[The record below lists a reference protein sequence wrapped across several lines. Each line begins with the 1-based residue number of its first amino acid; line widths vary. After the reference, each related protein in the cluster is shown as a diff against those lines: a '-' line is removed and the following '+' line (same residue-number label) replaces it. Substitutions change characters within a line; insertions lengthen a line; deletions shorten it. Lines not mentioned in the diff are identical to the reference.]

1 MMRLSAFASV
11 IATVLIGHLQAPAQ
25 AQETI
30 RIGVLEPMTGPANKN
45 GIENYTAMEIAR
57 DMINER
63 GGING
68 KKVEY
73 LLADVPNP
81 TAAISETE
89 RLITKDGVKITMG
102 SGISP
107 LAIAVSQ
114 TTERHGVFHWETAG
128 AADIITKRGFKYTFQ
143 VGPAGYRYAQAAI
156 DFTMDDLTKRLNKPI
171 ENLRIALLW
180 ENRAFGK
187 SVGDGIR
194 DYAKEKNIK
203 LIYDEGYDQFA
214 TDMTPIVQKLKDVKP
229 DVLIAISFPND
240 AILFQR
246 KAKEL
251 DFYVSALIGV
261 SAGYS
266 NPDLRGSIGDMVDGI
281 FVSDFAAKVNPKALM
296 PETVKIAEEFFKR
309 YDAKLRRPPAGHASS
324 SFSATWALFTEV
336 LPKAKSLDAPE
347 LREIALKLDLP
358 NGALVNGSGIKF
370 TNNDW
375 APDPKDAGQNLR
387 ASIGVW
393 QWQKSGNNQVFPKN
407 LATHEPIMVP
417 LPEWSKR

>member
-1 MMRLSAFASV
+1 MRFSALASV
-11 IATVLIGHLQAPAQ
+11 IATVLIGLLQAPAQ

-156 DFTMDDLTKRLNKPI
+156 DFTMDDLTKRLNK
-171 ENLRIALLW
+171 
-180 ENRAFGK
+180 
-187 SVGDGIR
+187 
-194 DYAKEKNIK
+194 
-203 LIYDEGYDQFA
+203 
-214 TDMTPIVQKLKDVKP
+214 
-229 DVLIAISFPND
+229 
-240 AILFQR
+240 
-246 KAKEL
+246 
-251 DFYVSALIGV
+251 
-261 SAGYS
+261 
-266 NPDLRGSIGDMVDGI
+266 SIGESSHRAPLGEPRI
-281 FVSDFAAKVNPKALM
+281 RKVG
-296 PETVKIAEEFFKR
+296 R
-309 YDAKLRRPPAGHASS
+309 
-324 SFSATWALFTEV
+324 
-336 LPKAKSLDAPE
+336 
-347 LREIALKLDLP
+347 
-358 NGALVNGSGIKF
+358 
-370 TNNDW
+370 
-375 APDPKDAGQNLR
+375 
-387 ASIGVW
+387 
-393 QWQKSGNNQVFPKN
+393 
-407 LATHEPIMVP
+407 
-417 LPEWSKR
+417 

>member
-1 MMRLSAFASV
+1 MIRPSTLAAFIVA
-11 IATVLIGHLQAPAQ
+11 VLIGLSQAPLQ

-45 GIENYTAMEIAR
+45 GIENFTAMEIAR

-73 LLADVPNP
+73 LLADIPSP
-81 TAAISETE
+81 SAAISETE

-143 VGPAGYRYAQAAI
+143 VGPAGYRYAQAAV
-156 DFTMDDLTKRLNKPI
+156 DFTMEELTKRLNKPI
-171 ENLRIALLW
+171 GNLRVALLW

-194 DYAKEKNIK
+194 DYAKKKNIK

-214 TDMTPIVQKLKDVKP
+214 TDMTPIVQKLKDVKS

-251 DFYVSALIGV
+251 DFYVAAMIGV

-266 NPDLRGSIGDMVDGI
+266 NPDLRSSIGDMVDGI
-281 FVSDFAAKVNPKALM
+281 FVSDFAAKVNPKALK

-309 YDAKLRRPPAGHASS
+309 YDAKLHRPPAGHASS

-336 LPKAKSLDAPE
+336 LPKAKTLDAAE
-347 LREIALKLDLP
+347 LRDIALKLDLP
-358 NGALVNGSGIKF
+358 NGSLANGSGIKF

-375 APDPKDAGQNLR
+375 APNPKDAGQNLR

>member
-128 AADIITKRGFKYTFQ
+128 AADIITKRGSNIRSKL
-143 VGPAGYRYAQAAI
+143 GC
-156 DFTMDDLTKRLNKPI
+156 RL
-171 ENLRIALLW
+171 
-180 ENRAFGK
+180 
-187 SVGDGIR
+187 S
-194 DYAKEKNIK
+194 
-203 LIYDEGYDQFA
+203 
-214 TDMTPIVQKLKDVKP
+214 MTPRLRS
-229 DVLIAISFPND
+229 IS
-240 AILFQR
+240 R
-246 KAKEL
+246 W
-251 DFYVSALIGV
+251 
-261 SAGYS
+261 
-266 NPDLRGSIGDMVDGI
+266 M
-281 FVSDFAAKVNPKALM
+281 
-296 PETVKIAEEFFKR
+296 T
-309 YDAKLRRPPAGHASS
+309 
-324 SFSATWALFTEV
+324 
-336 LPKAKSLDAPE
+336 
-347 LREIALKLDLP
+347 
-358 NGALVNGSGIKF
+358 
-370 TNNDW
+370 
-375 APDPKDAGQNLR
+375 
-387 ASIGVW
+387 
-393 QWQKSGNNQVFPKN
+393 
-407 LATHEPIMVP
+407 
-417 LPEWSKR
+417 